1 MNKNIYAN
9 SDEKFV
15 KATVVFSFEDKI
27 YYDKEHTEE
36 VTLEDALNLFKK
48 GLMLVSVDGGFKR
61 PIGITVTVDGYV
73 VSYGGEGGGGADFP
87 IPEAGNDNNKVP
99 TFTGGEIGWR
109 TLDVIASYN
118 GHLLVPK
125 PTSEQEGY
133 IFKVVSGSPAWVS
146 AT

>member
-15 KATVVFSFEDKI
+15 KATLVFSFEDKI
-27 YYDKEHTEE
+27 YYDEEHTEE

-48 GLMLVSVDGGFKR
+48 GLMLVSMDGGFKR
-61 PIGITVTVDGYV
+61 PTGITVTEAGYTI
-73 VSYGGEGGGGADFP
+73 SLSGADFP
-87 IPEAGNDNNKVP
+87 IPEAVNDDNKVP

>member
-27 YYDKEHTEE
+27 YYDEEHTEE

-48 GLMLVSVDGGFKR
+48 GLMLVSVGGGFKR
-61 PIGITVTVDGYV
+61 PTGITVTESGYTI
-73 VSYGGEGGGGADFP
+73 SLSEGGGGAVFP
-87 IPEAGNDNNKVP
+87 IPVAGDDNNKVP
-99 TFTGGEIGWR
+99 TFAGEEIRWR
-109 TLDVIASYN
+109 TLDTIASNN
-118 GHLLVPK
+118 GYLLVPK

-133 IFKVVSGSPAWVS
+133 ILKIVSGSPTWAS

>member
-27 YYDKEHTEE
+27 YYDEEHTEE

-48 GLMLVSVDGGFKR
+48 GLMLVSVYGGFKR

-73 VSYGGEGGGGADFP
+73 VSYGGGADFP
-87 IPEAGNDNNKVP
+87 IPEAGGDDNKVP
-99 TFTGGEIGWR
+99 TFTGEEIRWQ
-109 TLDVIASYN
+109 TLDTIASNN
-118 GHLLVPK
+118 GYLLVPK
-125 PTSEQEGY
+125 PTPEQEGY
-133 IFKVVSGSPAWVS
+133 ILKIVSGSPTWVS